1 MFDTKYESI
10 LPYVDDY
17 HLHLI
22 VPSEISDFEL
32 FRTSLREVLEFIK
45 VSNDEAKIEEVIN
58 KNPAYKKLE
67 NDAVSA
73 INVFTGIQLSVDK
86 KGGKVNM
93 CKGWD
98 DHKKSGMDLVNR
110 LIVCL
115 AADGR
120 NEDIIKAANDPEY
133 QNELIKYYGLDKKKE
148 PVEV

>member
-1 MFDTKYESI
+1 MVAGTNPFAKQI
-10 LPYVDDY
+10 L
-17 HLHLI
+17 HG
-22 VPSEISDFEL
+22 F
-32 FRTSLREVLEFIK
+32 VL
-45 VSNDEAKIEEVIN
+45 VTMRVLNSYEVIN

-86 KGGKVNM
+86 EGGKVNM

-110 LIVCL
+110 LNVCL

-133 QNELIKYYGLDKKKE
+133 QNELIEYYGLDKKKE